1 MSGYNQAEW
10 ENEIWTFVFASV
22 DDQIRF
28 GGKRPSGKLSGLFA
42 RLKTVAM
49 HKFGFALVPNPYF
62 VLNGICEASDE
73 DSPITA
79 SYMRGRLGKT
89 SAGVGVSAAGSVAK
103 SVTVVDPMAMGR
115 AAISIGSTIAH
126 IKSFKDIANRWKQ
139 SKTISEW
146 MDCLLFFKE
155 LKLGGKSIALASS
168 VIPLIPQGADT
179 AIQFASGML
188 SGAEH
193 GISASSLV
201 LPTVLGVRR
210 VAIELHWRAYRE
222 HVISRQG
229 GAAGP
234 ASAILTELFTKRTH
248 TAILGKYDIDGLI
261 KEPAG
266 WMAMENKIGLL

>member
-22 DDQIRF
+22 DDQITF
-28 GGKRPSGKLSGLFA
+28 GGKKPSGKLSGLFS
-42 RLKTVAM
+42 RLKTVVK

-79 SYMRGRLGKT
+79 SYLRGRLGKT
-89 SAGVGVSAAGSVAK
+89 GVGVGVSAAGSAAK
-103 SVTVVDPMAMGR
+103 SITVVDPMAMGR
-115 AAISIGSTIAH
+115 AAISIGATIAH
-126 IKSFKDIANRWKQ
+126 IKYFKDIANRWKQ

-155 LKLGGKSIALASS
+155 LKLGGKSIALASAA
-168 VIPLIPQGADT
+168 IPYMPQGADS
-179 AIQFASGML
+179 ALQFASSAL
-188 SGAEH
+188 SGA
-193 GISASSLV
+193 GGAITASGFV
-201 LPTVLGVRR
+201 LPSVLGVRR

-229 GAAGP
+229 GAVGP
-234 ASAILTELFTKRTH
+234 ASAILTELFTKRTQ

-266 WMAMENKIGLL
+266 WMAMEDKIALL